1 MNDMYKLLIGKA
13 NVPTELSLNSKPQL
27 AGARKI
33 VVSPLAEE
41 YSLYHY
47 NWIQDNIKKVDKATN
62 GKVGYIYIPDMGP
75 EG

>member
-1 MNDMYKLLIGKA
+1 MI
-13 NVPTELSLNSKPQL
+13 KPLPHQRIQFH
-27 AGARKI
+27 A
-33 VVSPLAEE
+33 